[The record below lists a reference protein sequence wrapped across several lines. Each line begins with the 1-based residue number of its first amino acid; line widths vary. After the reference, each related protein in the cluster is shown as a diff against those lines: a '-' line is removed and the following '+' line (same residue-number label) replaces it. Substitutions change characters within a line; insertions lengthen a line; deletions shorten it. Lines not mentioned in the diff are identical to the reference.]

1 MSWVS
6 SLAIFFIIW
15 WTALFAVLPFGV
27 RNSAETGAQVG
38 EGHDAGAPVAHG
50 LRWKLVVTT
59 LLSIVIFFG
68 VRFLLMNGY
77 VDVMDPTYLKDAPK
91 L

>member
-1 MSWVS
+1 M
-6 SLAIFFIIW
+6 
-15 WTALFAVLPFGV
+15 
-27 RNSAETGAQVG
+27 
-38 EGHDAGAPVAHG
+38 
-50 LRWKLVVTT
+50 TT

-68 VRFLLMNGY
+68 VRYLLMNGY